1 MEFKMFLHVMVKNI
15 LRLKKGK
22 KKRKKK
28 KRQLLPNKNYISAEI
43 AQNWLEF
50 PKLAEI

>member
-1 MEFKMFLHVMVKNI
+1 MELKMFLHVMVKNI

-22 KKRKKK
+22 KKR
-28 KRQLLPNKNYISAEI
+28 QLLPDENYISAKI
-43 AQNWLEF
+43 AQNWSEC